1 MKLSIPPVKLIFR
14 DARLVLV
21 CTGGDRGGDAIIE
34 FLWRTELL
42 LPVCDG
48 RAGRLSFLSRGDS
61 RSRGMDGSGVA
72 VSERENVCLV
82 GDEIAAPAVEGRFD
96 GREEVRVVDGAELN
110 AGWDF
115 L

>member
-1 MKLSIPPVKLIFR
+1 M
-14 DARLVLV
+14 
-21 CTGGDRGGDAIIE
+21 
-34 FLWRTELL
+34 
-42 LPVCDG
+42 DG
-48 RAGRLSFLSRGDS
+48 R
-61 RSRGMDGSGVA
+61 GVV

-82 GDEIAAPAVEGRFD
+82 GDEIAAPAVEGRLD